1 MRDLLLLGLTCAKAG
16 TLAFGGGMG
25 MIPMLYADVVGRY
38 GWLTQR
44 EFLDG
49 VALGQVT
56 PGPIMVTAT
65 FVGWKVAGLAG
76 AVVATLGIFSPS
88 AIMTVLVGWQ
98 LARVRDNPWVK
109 GFLAGVQ
116 PAIVGLV
123 AAVVVQLGRVALAV
137 PAAGAFRVDFFAVGL
152 CLAALILVNKLKL
165 DAALVILAGGAVGL
179 VWYSL

>member
-1 MRDLLLLGLTCAKAG
+1 
-16 TLAFGGGMG
+16 MG
-25 MIPMLYADVVGRY
+25 MIPMLYADVVTRY
-38 GWLTQR
+38 GWLTER

-88 AIMTVLVGWQ
+88 AVMTVLVGWQ
-98 LARVRDNPWVK
+98 LARVRNNPWVK

-116 PAIVGLV
+116 PAIAGLV
-123 AAVVVQLGRVALAV
+123 AAVVVQLGRVALSA
-137 PAAGAFRVDFFAVGL
+137 PQGGGLFGVDIFAVAL
-152 CLAALILVNKLKL
+152 CLVALVLVTRLKL
-165 DAALVILAGGAVGL
+165 DPALVILAGGAVGL
-179 VWYSL
+179 VWYSA